1 MVTPA
6 HTQTPPRRM
15 RSLRQ
20 LLDSQFGRFA
30 MVGAAATGLQ
40 YLLLIVFAEL
50 TPLTP
55 VASSALAFS
64 LSALFNYLANYYL
77 TFQSNKRHT
86 EAFSRFAVTALIG
99 LLINTLVFYLAQ
111 LVLPHYLLS
120 QCVATIITLISNFLL
135 HKYWIY
141 K

>member
-1 MVTPA
+1 METPVHSKA
-6 HTQTPPRRM
+6 SPRWL
-15 RSLRQ
+15 RSIQQ
-20 LLDSQFGRFA
+20 LLNSQFGRFA
-30 MVGAAATGLQ
+30 LVGAAATALQ
-40 YLLLIVFAEL
+40 YLLLIAFAEL
-50 TPLTP
+50 TSLTP

-64 LSALFNYLANYYL
+64 LSALGNYTANYYL

-99 LLINTLVFYLAQ
+99 LSINTLVFYLAQ
-111 LVLPHYLLS
+111 FVLPHYLLS